1 VKDQADLG
9 MTREVA
15 GDAPA
20 FGQVTRETVRVQPV
34 TRYARSGDVS
44 IAYQVVGEGLV
55 DLVWIP
61 SMAHHV
67 ELNWENPIA
76 AGFLRR
82 LASIARVLVFDKRGT
97 GMSDRLAG
105 SETLEVRMDDIRA
118 VMDAVGSERAVISSL
133 GDAGPL
139 AVLFAATYPER
150 TSGLVLI
157 HTSPRFVRSPAL
169 PWLPTRAEWE
179 RRAEEMVR
187 RLGDYDA
194 FAESFRRSSPSATE
208 EEVKAFARVVRLSVS
223 PGSLAAYMRTNL
235 DVDVCGVL
243 PLIQVPTLVMHR
255 AQLEVVDVRSSRYLA
270 AQIPGA
276 RLVELPGRDFA
287 PQVGDPDRLFAELE
301 QFVAE
306 VAEGKAWQGQPDRV
320 LATVLFTDIVGS
332 SERAAAL
339 GDRAW
344 RELLERHHD
353 AIRRQLGRFRGQEVD
368 TAGDGFFATF
378 DGPARAIQCACAVR
392 DDLGELGLE
401 VRSGL
406 HTGECERVGEKVA
419 GIAVHIGA
427 RVAAVARPGEVL
439 VSRTVKD
446 LVAGSGIELDDRGEH
461 ELKGIPGGWQLFA
474 VKAT

>member
-1 VKDQADLG
+1 MEASSGLTVSWLAISLAL
-9 MTREVA
+9 E
-15 GDAPA
+15 
-20 FGQVTRETVRVQPV
+20 QVTRETVSVQPA
-34 TRYARSGDVS
+34 TRYARSGEVS
-44 IAYQVVGEGLV
+44 IAYQVVGEGPV

-61 SMAHHV
+61 SMPHHV
-67 ELNWENPIA
+67 ELNWENPMVA
-76 AGFLRR
+76 RFLRR

-105 SETLEVRMDDIRA
+105 TETLEERMDDIRA
-118 VMDAVGSERAVISSL
+118 VMDAVGSEGAVISGL

-139 AVLFAATYPER
+139 SVLFAATYPER

-157 HTSPRFVRSPAL
+157 NTSPRFVRSPAL
-169 PWLPTRAEWE
+169 PWLPTRAQME

-187 RLGDYDA
+187 RWGDVDA
-194 FAESFRRSSPSATE
+194 FAESFRRSSPSADE

-223 PGSLAAYMRTNL
+223 PGAAAAYLRANL
-235 DVDVCGVL
+235 DVDVCDVL
-243 PLIQVPTLVMHR
+243 PLLQVPTLVLQR
-255 AQLEVVDVRSSRYLA
+255 TQLEFVDVRTGRYLA
-270 AQIPGA
+270 EHIPGA

-287 PQVGDPDRLFAELE
+287 PQLGDSDRLFGELE
-301 QFVAE
+301 RFLAE
-306 VAEGKAWQGQPDRV
+306 VAEGKAWQGEPERV

-332 SERAAAL
+332 SEKAATL

-353 AIRRQLGRFRGQEVD
+353 AIRNQLTRFRGHEVD

-378 DGPARAIQCACAVR
+378 DGPARAIHCACAIR
-392 DDLGELGLE
+392 DHIDEIGLE

-446 LVAGSGIELDDRGEH
+446 LVAGSGIELDDRGQH
-461 ELKGIPGGWQLFA
+461 ELKGIPGDWQLFA